1 MRRADAVIGLG
12 LLVFAALY
20 FQQSFAIN
28 RGFASD
34 LLGPTFFPRVL
45 AAALALL
52 ALALVARA
60 ARNRSERTPL
70 PTARGGVFLG
80 VVILTAAYALLLP
93 WAGFL
98 LATPVLVGVVIALMG
113 LREWRPLLGTAIGVT
128 VVLYLVFARFL
139 HVLLPPGLLGGR

>member
-34 LLGPTFFPRVL
+34 LLGPTFFPRLL
-45 AAALALL
+45 AAVLALL

-60 ARNRSERTPL
+60 AGNRSERAPL
-70 PTARGGVFLG
+70 PPARVGVFLG

-139 HVLLPPGLLGGR
+139 HVLLPPGLLGCR